1 LDSTHK
7 EFGMLARKPAAVL
20 FLSFLMLSGLAAA
33 VKSDPFIGREQ
44 GLPAT
49 NLDLTLP
56 GSLPTAFE
64 SEITGG
70 ITFSNSFS
78 QPGTWTLSIL
88 VEGMEGY
95 VLTAVVTETGNS
107 GFRGVSLQS
116 TTATQEG
123 YFGGPI
129 MLASNPVP
137 TSFVAE
143 PSTANLMFTGLLLA
157 VGMAHRR
164 VVAP

>member
-1 LDSTHK
+1 
-7 EFGMLARKPAAVL
+7 MLARKPAAVL

-33 VKSDPFIGREQ
+33 VESDAFTGMYE
-44 GLPAT
+44 GLGAT
-49 NLDLTLP
+49 NFNLTLP
-56 GSLPTAFE
+56 GSLPNAFE
-64 SEITGG
+64 SEIAGG

-95 VLTAVVTETGNS
+95 VLTAVMTETGDS

-116 TTATQEG
+116 TIATQEG

-129 MLASNPVP
+129 LLASNPVP

-143 PSTANLMFTGLLLA
+143 PSTANLMFTGILLA
-157 VGMAHRR
+157 VGMVQRR